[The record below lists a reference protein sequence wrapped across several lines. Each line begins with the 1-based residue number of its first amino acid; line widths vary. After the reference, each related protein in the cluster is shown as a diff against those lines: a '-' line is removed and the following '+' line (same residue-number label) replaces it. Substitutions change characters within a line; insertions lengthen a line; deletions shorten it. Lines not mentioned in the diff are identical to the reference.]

1 MKIDINTLKNL
12 IKEELHK
19 ALKEELYL
27 DQKKEEEAIEYMMK
41 TYGFSREEAEEAIK
55 ETGEEMMGSETFRDS
70 VQQDKENLRALN
82 KFKNLAAKYKEE
94 AEKGKYAEKSM
105 EFERAKFYLTSAF
118 KKSEANNIE
127 DFLIQEADE
136 IIAENDPDVADLILG
151 YNACMN
157 NVDEE
162 LAKLLD
168 IEGKYEDEMEK
179 NMFFRDL
186 GVLWKRAK
194 ASPEIEE
201 KLKNREKECKKDL
214 TYAYYY
220 SISSEQI
227 RREEHDSLISFIM
240 DRMDVSTK
248 EEAEKYG
255 SNPCVRILKKEN
267 ENENL

>member
-1 MKIDINTLKNL
+1 MKIDFNTLKNL

-19 ALKEELYL
+19 VLKEELYL
-27 DQKKEEEAIEYMMK
+27 DQEKEEEAIEYMMK

-82 KFKNLAAKYKEE
+82 KFKELSSTFK
-94 AEKGKYAEKSM
+94 KGNFKHM
-105 EFERAKFYLTSAF
+105 NDHRFYFDHSYDWDKIRRTKAFLEQGF
-118 KKSEANNIE
+118 KKSGANNID
-127 DFLIQEADE
+127 DFLIQKADE

-220 SISSEQI
+220 YIGSDVVEREREQ
-227 RREEHDSLISFIM
+227 
-240 DRMDVSTK
+240 
-248 EEAEKYG
+248 
-255 SNPCVRILKKEN
+255 
-267 ENENL
+267 